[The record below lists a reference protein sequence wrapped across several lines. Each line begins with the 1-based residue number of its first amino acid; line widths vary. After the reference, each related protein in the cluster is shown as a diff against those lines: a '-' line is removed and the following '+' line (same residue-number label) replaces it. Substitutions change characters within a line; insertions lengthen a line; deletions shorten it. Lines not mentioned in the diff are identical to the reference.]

1 MTGTEWNFTGLRA
14 LFINCTLK
22 RSPEISN
29 TQALVDASRA
39 LMERHGVQTFHYVG
53 GRFSS
58 GQQTGTPGM
67 LYAAG
72 WGIVALM
79 ALRLLLRRIAEVKA
93 YRAKSGDMLL
103 PND

>member
-1 MTGTEWNFTGLRA
+1 MSMPQFRRLGRRILSKWYTWAGLG
-14 LFINCTLK
+14 
-22 RSPEISN
+22 
-29 TQALVDASRA
+29 ASFFLGSA
-39 LMERHGVQTFHYVG
+39 WLMERHGVQTFHYVG

-79 ALRLLLRRIAEVKA
+79 ALRILRRRMAEVKA
-93 YRAKSGDMLL
+93 YRAKSGDPLL
-103 PND
+103 PNG